1 MPYDKALRKTYISP
15 RKVSELKEIVLP
27 NASKK
32 TAPQAPSRMPII
44 FFEVTFSLIN
54 TAAAIK
60 TKMGVAVMMMEALMG
75 VVRARPL
82 KNNTWLMATPLSP
95 QQMRRK
101 MSLRSAF
108 SLLKKGA
115 KAKNKRVVT
124 KTRSKINPVGKI

>member
-1 MPYDKALRKTYISP
+1 
-15 RKVSELKEIVLP
+15 
-27 NASKK
+27 
-32 TAPQAPSRMPII
+32 
-44 FFEVTFSLIN
+44 
-54 TAAAIK
+54 
-60 TKMGVAVMMMEALMG
+60 
-75 VVRARPL
+75 
-82 KNNTWLMATPLSP
+82 MATPLSP